1 MVVKQPKFTRVEEP
15 TLLCNQVPRH
25 LRIRVDRIPITVIE
39 PTSERCEADN
49 LTSKTLD
56 FEVFDVLGRF
66 QMENGWE
73 TNA

>member
-1 MVVKQPKFTRVEEP
+1 MQVLHRPSEP
-15 TLLCNQVPRH
+15 AAAIGQVPRH
-25 LRIRVDRIPITVIE
+25 FRIRVDRIPVTVIE

-56 FEVFDVLGRF
+56 FAVFDVLGRF